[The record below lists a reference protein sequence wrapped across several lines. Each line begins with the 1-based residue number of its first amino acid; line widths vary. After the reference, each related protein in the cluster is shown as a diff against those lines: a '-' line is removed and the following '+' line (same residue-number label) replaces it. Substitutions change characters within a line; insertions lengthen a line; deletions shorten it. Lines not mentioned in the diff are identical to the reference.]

1 MATDLPAAGTPAR
14 SAVPSATEL
23 SPIWHPSPNF
33 GPRRDGL
40 KPSLV
45 VLHHTA
51 MNSAQ
56 AALERLCDP
65 DSEVSAH
72 YLIGCD
78 GTLWQMVREEDRA
91 WHAGAGAWRGFSD
104 INSRSIG
111 IELDNDGTG
120 PFAEPLMAALET
132 LLGDILTRHHLDAKA
147 VIGHS
152 DFAPDRKADP
162 GRHFDWRRLAG
173 KGLAIW
179 PEPSL
184 QGEFLRHA
192 AVFGYPTEHGET
204 VILEAFRQRFRPDAS
219 GPIDSADRGMMA
231 GLARHFPADVSQ
243 RMSRRMP
250 SRPLRQLD

>member
-45 VLHHTA
+45 VLHYTA

-111 IELDNDGTG
+111 IELDNRGDHPFSEPQMAVLENLLSHLQERLGIQPWNVIAHSDMAPERKFDPG
-120 PFAEPLMAALET
+120 PKLDWDRLAHQKLAAGPAVLKGICLEEMPPDDEYFALVAMRAGYPKAPIADLLKAFRSRFAPWRRGPLSKKDMGDIERLAALME
-132 LLGDILTRHHLDAKA
+132 HLDGIR
-147 VIGHS
+147 V
-152 DFAPDRKADP
+152 
-162 GRHFDWRRLAG
+162 
-173 KGLAIW
+173 
-179 PEPSL
+179 
-184 QGEFLRHA
+184 
-192 AVFGYPTEHGET
+192 
-204 VILEAFRQRFRPDAS
+204 
-219 GPIDSADRGMMA
+219 
-231 GLARHFPADVSQ
+231 DV
-243 RMSRRMP
+243 
-250 SRPLRQLD
+250 